1 MALAFPFGT
10 VVQYVVIAFFGY
22 VLIGAPSLS
31 SFLGGSS
38 DSTNTGRS
46 EKFGYETKTEIRRGS
61 VGHVGNGRN
70 GEVKEVQ
77 SCPDHGYKTH
87 IFHRDPLVIYI
98 EDFVSKREMDHII
111 DIRYVGSILLPFFF
125 CVMYNML
132 CPFSLP
138 FSFRLLRSLPL
149 YLPIHCFSYSLPS

>member
-10 VVQYVVIAFFGY
+10 VVQYIVIAFFGY

-31 SFLGGSS
+31 SILGGSS
-38 DSTNTGRS
+38 DSTSTGRS

-61 VGHVGNGRN
+61 VGHVEIGRN

-98 EDFVSKREMDHII
+98 EDFVSKKEMDHII
-111 DIRYVGSILLPFFF
+111 DIRYVGSTFLPFF
-125 CVMYNML
+125 
-132 CPFSLP
+132 
-138 FSFRLLRSLPL
+138 LLFFLR
-149 YLPIHCFSYSLPS
+149 HV